1 VSYGVYFLQVGGS
14 FVLNCLG
21 EDDAD
26 ATMKH
31 FLKRF
36 GAGADRFQV
45 GRTNDIQQSIG
56 AFESS
61 FGVWG
66 FVGYW
71 GFKSRMLSC
80 VTVGCPH

>member
-1 VSYGVYFLQVGGS
+1 MSVLQVGGS

-45 GRTNDIQQSIG
+45 GRTEGIKLRISFWC
-56 AFESS
+56 FE
-61 FGVWG
+61 VCICG
-66 FVGYW
+66 FVVQC
-71 GFKSRMLSC
+71 R
-80 VTVGCPH
+80 GCGPDFDWVIRAWAEGLP

>member
-1 VSYGVYFLQVGGS
+1 VCGVSFLQVGGS

-36 GAGADRFQV
+36 GAGADRFKV
-45 GRTNDIQQSIG
+45 RRIKDS
-56 AFESS
+56 
-61 FGVWG
+61 
-66 FVGYW
+66 
-71 GFKSRMLSC
+71 
-80 VTVGCPH
+80 

>member
-1 VSYGVYFLQVGGS
+1 MLVVIVLTPVMLTARRLVQVGGS

-21 EDDAD
+21 EADAD

-45 GRTNDIQQSIG
+45 RQSFWEDTQG
-56 AFESS
+56 GHTWHE
-61 FGVWG
+61 
-66 FVGYW
+66 
-71 GFKSRMLSC
+71 
-80 VTVGCPH
+80 CPDACFCAAAQT